1 MESAHADRSGP
12 APSRPSRPSRPS
24 EPERRNLD
32 LWNDY
37 GDHHRSRGTEIPEP
51 GSLYWGYWEGV
62 GPGEEI
68 LGDLTGRRVLD
79 LCSGMGRYAAF
90 LARGGARVDAVE
102 GARSQHR
109 RAVARF
115 GGTPGLRLVHAE
127 AATHLGEA
135 EPYDVVLS
143 AHGLAF
149 LDPHRVL
156 PVLTSALAPGGR
168 LAFSVLHTNTAG
180 DGPWDTVAARPETL
194 HLADLGPRPVEMWVL
209 TPSRWRSLLTD
220 HGLIVDQVEILAA
233 PDANDR
239 TRCTLLR
246 AHRPD

>member
-1 MESAHADRSGP
+1 MESAHADRSGTP
-12 APSRPSRPSRPS
+12 PSRPPEPSEPS

-37 GDHHRSRGTEIPEP
+37 GTHHLSRGTEIAEP
-51 GSLYWGYWEGV
+51 DSLYWGYWEGV

-79 LCSGMGRYAAF
+79 LCSGMGRYAAY

-102 GARSQHR
+102 GARSQHE

-115 GGTPGLRLVHAE
+115 GGTPGLRLVHAD
-127 AATHLGEA
+127 AVTHLRGA

-156 PVLTSALAPGGR
+156 PALASALAPGGR
-168 LAFSVLHTNTAG
+168 LAFSVLHTSTAG
-180 DGPWDTVAARPETL
+180 DGPWDTVAARPEAL
-194 HLADLGPRPVEMWVL
+194 RLGDLGPRPVEMWVL
-209 TPSRWRSLLTD
+209 TPSRWQALLGE

-233 PDANDR
+233 PGAGDR
-239 TRCTLLR
+239 TCCTLLR